1 MLGGGCDYRENRMR
15 SGIFDGY
22 GMVFVGF
29 SAWSGHPCDAVG
41 PAGCVVRASERISVL
56 VTIKTNQSVAKHAA
70 DDGQHVCR
78 LYTHFTASTGALL
91 TGPTEV
97 LPF

>member
-1 MLGGGCDYRENRMR
+1 M
-15 SGIFDGY
+15 
-22 GMVFVGF
+22 
-29 SAWSGHPCDAVG
+29 VG

-78 LYTHFTASTGALL
+78 FIYPFHRVHRCLADRADRSAAILISSRLSPFLMHRTHAL
-91 TGPTEV
+91 
-97 LPF
+97 

>member
-1 MLGGGCDYRENRMR
+1 MGSMERCSILGFFMGLYYYSPAIRGYVTMVLCDE
-15 SGIFDGY
+15 
-22 GMVFVGF
+22 
-29 SAWSGHPCDAVG
+29 VG
-41 PAGCVVRASERISVL
+41 PAGCVVGASERISVL